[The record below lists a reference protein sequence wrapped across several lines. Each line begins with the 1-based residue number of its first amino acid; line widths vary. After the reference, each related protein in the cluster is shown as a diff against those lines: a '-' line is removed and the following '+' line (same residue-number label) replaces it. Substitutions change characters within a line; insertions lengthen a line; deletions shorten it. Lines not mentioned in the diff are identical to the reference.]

1 MDAPWSWIGFLLFIP
16 VLVALDLGVL
26 GRARTVMSFSAN
38 AFARSSDCALF
49 GAAALSLMA
58 PRETKTSAPSH
69 PHSQEMPMTRTGRP
83 AATPRLQID
92 EAIEECM
99 VSRRNFYLGLWAGR
113 QLDLPE
119 EELRPYAEAVVDVDH
134 EEPGHED
141 VIRKIAR
148 DFAERGREI
157 TRTEILRQLVR
168 THLLAA
174 RQFGMS
180 D

>member
-1 MDAPWSWIGFLLFIP
+1 
-16 VLVALDLGVL
+16 
-26 GRARTVMSFSAN
+26 
-38 AFARSSDCALF
+38 
-49 GAAALSLMA
+49 
-58 PRETKTSAPSH
+58 
-69 PHSQEMPMTRTGRP
+69 MTNTGRRAP
-83 AATPRLQID
+83 TPRLAID
-92 EAIEECM
+92 EAIEECI

-119 EELRPYAEAVVDVDH
+119 EALRAYAETVVEADH
-134 EEPGHED
+134 EEPGHDD

-148 DFAERGREI
+148 DFAERGQAM
-157 TRTEILRQLVR
+157 TRAEILRQLIR

>member
-1 MDAPWSWIGFLLFIP
+1 
-16 VLVALDLGVL
+16 
-26 GRARTVMSFSAN
+26 
-38 AFARSSDCALF
+38 
-49 GAAALSLMA
+49 
-58 PRETKTSAPSH
+58 
-69 PHSQEMPMTRTGRP
+69 MTRTGRP